1 MNGVKRCSR
10 CRSCGSEKIVPVLD
24 LGDQV
29 VSDFPKSR
37 RAAINGP
44 RVPIRLQLCHS
55 CTLVQSEFTAPQDFL
70 YTRHYWYRS
79 GTTDTMRRAL
89 ANVVESALNRVHL
102 NLFDTVLDI
111 GANDGTLLQ
120 CYPPDAKIFKIG
132 VEPASNIDVMGTDA
146 VIKDFWGV
154 KEERGAAVREVEKYS
169 APKIVT
175 ACGMFYDLD
184 DPNTFVRDV
193 ARVMHSDGIFVAQF
207 MGLRQTVENNDIGNL
222 AHEHLEFYSLR
233 SIFKLFERH
242 GLDVVDVESNDVN
255 GGSYRVF
262 ARHTRNHG
270 PIPDGATERIYQAVR
285 AEGSLTHPEFYRE
298 WSRSLD
304 ACKDRILSII
314 ESYNAQGK
322 TVAAFGASTKGN
334 VILQW
339 LGLTSGQVAFAIDRS
354 PEKVGRYM
362 VGSGV
367 PIVGEEEGRARMPD
381 LCLVL
386 PYAFR
391 DEFIQHEASA
401 PWRTNGGKFLFPLP
415 KVEIV

>member
-1 MNGVKRCSR
+1 M
-10 CRSCGSEKIVPVLD
+10 
-24 LGDQV
+24 
-29 VSDFPKSR
+29 SDFPKSR
-37 RAAINGP
+37 RAALNGP
-44 RVPIRLQLCHS
+44 RVPIRLQLCRS

-70 YTRHYWYRS
+70 YSRHYWYRS

-89 ANVVESALNRVHL
+89 ADVVYAAMARVRL
-102 NLFDTVLDI
+102 NLFDTVLDV

-120 CYPPDAKIFKIG
+120 CYPAGARLFKIG
-132 VEPASNIDVMGTDA
+132 VEPATNIDVEGADA
-146 VIKDFWGV
+146 VVKDFWGV
-154 KEERGAAVREVEKYS
+154 KEERGAAVRDVEKYG

-184 DPNTFVRDV
+184 DPNHFVRDV
-193 ARVMHSDGIFVAQF
+193 ARVMHSDGVFVAQF
-207 MGLRQTVENNDIGNL
+207 MGLRQTVDNRDVGNL
-222 AHEHLEFYSLR
+222 AHEHLEFYSLK
-233 SIFKLFERH
+233 SILALYERH
-242 GLDVVDVESNDVN
+242 GLDVFDVTENDVN

-262 ARHTRNHG
+262 ARHRRNHG
-270 PIPDGATERIYQAVR
+270 PMEDGSSNRVFEALRSESRLSDPLYFEKWAASLERTK
-285 AEGSLTHPEFYRE
+285 AE
-298 WSRSLD
+298 
-304 ACKDRILSII
+304 ILRVV

-339 LGLTSGQVAFAIDRS
+339 LGLTSDQVAFAIDRS

-391 DEFIQHEASA
+391 DEFIQREADA